1 MRAVR
6 WLVEIRPPLLR
17 YGPAGA
23 HRKVGFF
30 IFVLLKMFRCKQ
42 VETEYALRAVKTV
55 AKNGI
60 PNRNKTSVA
69 VIGASGYAGEELV
82 RLLLRHP
89 FTNLVAVTS
98 RQLAG
103 KTLAEIFPR
112 FSCREKASELRFSQP
127 DPVQLAQTAG
137 LVFLALPHG
146 LAAEFAK
153 PLLEAGTRIVDLSA
167 DFRIRDAKIYKEF
180 YGNDHPAPDLLG
192 EAVYGL
198 PEIYRAEISHANL
211 VACPGCYP
219 TSILLPLLPLIRDR
233 VVSLASILVT
243 SLSGVTGAG
252 RKVEADYLFAECN
265 ESVRPYGVPKHRHLS
280 EIEEQLSA
288 FAGEK
293 ITIQFTPHL
302 VPVNRGIITT
312 IYVDLSEK
320 IDADSVAS
328 IYQKAYGDE
337 PFVRLLGAERFPD
350 TKNVSGTNFID
361 IAWRL
366 DLRTGRAI
374 LMSAID
380 NIVKGASGQAIQC
393 FNLMRRYPETSGLQ
407 IP

>member
-1 MRAVR
+1 MKKTAKAAVANR
-6 WLVEIRPPLLR
+6 S
-17 YGPAGA
+17 
-23 HRKVGFF
+23 
-30 IFVLLKMFRCKQ
+30 
-42 VETEYALRAVKTV
+42 ETK
-55 AKNGI
+55 
-60 PNRNKTSVA
+60 VA
-69 VIGASGYAGEELV
+69 VIGASGYIGEELV
-82 RLLLRHP
+82 WLLLRHP
-89 FTNLVAVTS
+89 YAELAAVTS
-98 RQLAG
+98 RQFAG
-103 KTLAEIFPR
+103 RTLADVFPR
-112 FSCREKASELRFSQP
+112 LSHHQKAGDLRFGAS
-127 DPVQLAQTAG
+127 DPVRLTQMAEII
-137 LVFLALPHG
+137 FLALPHG
-146 LAAEFAK
+146 FAAEFAK
-153 PLLEAGTRIVDLSA
+153 PLVQTGARIVDLSA
-167 DFRIRDAKIYKEF
+167 DFRIKDAKIYKEF

-192 EAVYGL
+192 ESVYGL
-198 PEIYRAEISHANL
+198 PEIYRAKISDANL

-219 TSILLPLLPLIRDR
+219 TSILLPLLPLIRER

-337 PFVRLLGAERFPD
+337 PFVRLLGAGRFPD

>member
-1 MRAVR
+1 LRAVR
-6 WLVEIRPPLLR
+6 WFVEIRPPLLP

-103 KTLAEIFPR
+103 KTLAEIFLR

-167 DFRIRDAKIYKEF
+167 DFRIRDAKTYKEF

-192 EAVYGL
+192 KAVYGL
-198 PEIYRAEISHANL
+198 PEIYRTEISHANL

-219 TSILLPLLPLIRDR
+219 TSILLPLLPLIREK

-252 RKVEADYLFAECN
+252 RKVETDYLFAECN
-265 ESVRPYGVPKHRHLS
+265 ESIRPYGVPKHRHLS

>member
-1 MRAVR
+1 LRAVR
-6 WLVEIRPPLLR
+6 WFVEIRPPLLP

-167 DFRIRDAKIYKEF
+167 DFRIRDAKTYKEF

-192 EAVYGL
+192 KAVYGL
-198 PEIYRAEISHANL
+198 PEIYRTEISHANL

-219 TSILLPLLPLIRDR
+219 TSILLPLLPLIREK

-252 RKVEADYLFAECN
+252 RKVETDYLFAECN
-265 ESVRPYGVPKHRHLS
+265 ESIRPYGVPKHRHLS